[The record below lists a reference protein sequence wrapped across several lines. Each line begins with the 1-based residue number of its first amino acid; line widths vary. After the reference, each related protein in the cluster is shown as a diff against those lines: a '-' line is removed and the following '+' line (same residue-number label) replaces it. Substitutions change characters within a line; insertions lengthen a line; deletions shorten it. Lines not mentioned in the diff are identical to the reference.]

1 MSVPSHTPEAKIS
14 NKKKERPT
22 TSQPLV
28 SLVSDSRRVLLVSR
42 MNRAHRA
49 NTGASAAIKA
59 KVRINVINIAFYNST
74 CRALADA
81 STASYAL

>member
-1 MSVPSHTPEAKIS
+1 MNIFLNSIHFRAQKR
-14 NKKKERPT
+14 ERPT
-22 TSQPLV
+22 ASHPQV
-28 SLVSDSRRVLLVSR
+28 SLVSDSRCVLLVSR

>member
-1 MSVPSHTPEAKIS
+1 MNIFLNSIHFRAQKKREA
-14 NKKKERPT
+14 T
-22 TSQPLV
+22 ALQPLV

-42 MNRAHRA
+42 MNCAHRA

>member
-1 MSVPSHTPEAKIS
+1 MNIFLNSIHFRAQKKREA
-14 NKKKERPT
+14 T
-22 TSQPLV
+22 ASQPQV
-28 SLVSDSRRVLLVSR
+28 SLVSDSRCVLLVSR
-42 MNRAHRA
+42 MNRSHRA

-81 STASYAL
+81 STTSYAL

>member
-1 MSVPSHTPEAKIS
+1 MNIFLNSIHFRAQKKREA
-14 NKKKERPT
+14 T
-22 TSQPLV
+22 ASQPLV
-28 SLVSDSRRVLLVSR
+28 SPVSDSRYVLLVSR
-42 MNRAHRA
+42 MNCAHRA

-59 KVRINVINIAFYNST
+59 KIRINVINIAFYNST